1 MSPASG
7 ISRRVLDG
15 LVAVGLMT
23 VEQVASVV
31 EAARSRGVHEGVVLT
46 ERAYVSANDV
56 LSVLEHDMGVP
67 QVDLASYAPEDE
79 AVALVPASVARGYE
93 VLPMFEIEGM
103 LTVAVGDPMDVFG
116 LDLVASA
123 IGLEVEPVIAEAS
136 SVAAALEQYYGAA
149 AAGPVDVPVA
159 QPTES
164 TGETPSPEAS
174 LEASDFFDES
184 LDQT

>member
-1 MSPASG
+1 
-7 ISRRVLDG
+7 
-15 LVAVGLMT
+15 
-23 VEQVASVV
+23 
-31 EAARSRGVHEGVVLT
+31 
-46 ERAYVSANDV
+46 
-56 LSVLEHDMGVP
+56 
-67 QVDLASYAPEDE
+67 PEDE

-184 LDQT
+184 LDQTPAVS